1 MKWVLVYKGKG
12 MYEQDTEIVKRVMNE
27 FVDTTVHQV
36 DTVSAE
42 DIIRGT
48 FSVKMPFIWSEFY
61 LFLFMG
67 GSRSNFQQKHA

>member
-48 FSVKMPFIWSEFY
+48 FSVKMPFI
-61 LFLFMG
+61 
-67 GSRSNFQQKHA
+67 